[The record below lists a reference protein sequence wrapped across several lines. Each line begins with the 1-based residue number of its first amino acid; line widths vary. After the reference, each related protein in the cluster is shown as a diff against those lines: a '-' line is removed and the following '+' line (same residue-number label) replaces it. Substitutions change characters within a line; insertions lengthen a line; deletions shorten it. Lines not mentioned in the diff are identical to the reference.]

1 MTEQLSC
8 LSDGLIFR
16 TASVDELLGK
26 QSGFLQGS
34 TAATNQD
41 QPIKSVVN
49 FPIYKVAVLL
59 FENYQSK
66 VDHMCGILH
75 IPTIRYLIK
84 AVYLRITQSE
94 YVCTGQAALLL
105 SIFALSAYFYQPAEN
120 SEVAQSTRD
129 AVDLAKILSKGA
141 LNILDYSRRS
151 TSGSLEDVQAYIIMS
166 FVIFHL
172 DGFST
177 RGRVLAN
184 TAASIARDLR
194 LHQLD
199 ADEYSTAEKEFDL
212 RALVARE
219 VKRRVFWHIAAT
231 DWYSFPIINEIL
243 LLTCVGC
250 SQPYLVHRRACIS
263 FIRIM

>member
-1 MTEQLSC
+1 MV
-8 LSDGLIFR
+8 FR
-16 TASVDELLGK
+16 TASIDEILGK
-26 QSGFLQGS
+26 QSGLLQAS
-34 TAATNQD
+34 TAATNQE
-41 QPIKSVVN
+41 QPSKSVVK
-49 FPIYKVAVLL
+49 FPAYKVAVLL
-59 FENYQSK
+59 FENYQSS

-75 IPTIRYLIK
+75 IPTIRSLIK
-84 AVYLRITQSE
+84 AVYLQITQSE
-94 YVCTGQAALLL
+94 SVCTGQAALLL
-105 SIFALSAYFYQPAEN
+105 SIFALSAYFYQPVEN

-129 AVDLAKILSKGA
+129 AIDLAKSLSKGA

-151 TSGSLEDVQAYIIMS
+151 TSGSLEDVQAYILMS
-166 FVIFHL
+166 FVMFHL

-194 LHQLD
+194 LHQID

-231 DWYSFPIINEIL
+231 DWYSLLIVNEIL
-243 LLTCVGC
+243 LLTCIGC
-250 SQPYLVHRRACIS
+250 WQRYLGHRRACIS
-263 FIRIM
+263 FIRTM